1 VLNSREEEAGHEVLG
16 AALANLRGRGLDWG
30 CIVVLLREFFFG
42 ELLFYCS
49 VARLQW
55 RDGVSR
61 PHGGTVQGTRERL
74 KRWKE
79 G

>member
-1 VLNSREEEAGHEVLG
+1 M
-16 AALANLRGRGLDWG
+16 
-30 CIVVLLREFFFG
+30 VLLGWFFFR

-61 PHGGTVQGTRERL
+61 LNDGDGARFVREAEAHGGMAWIGPISEP
-74 KRWKE
+74 
-79 G
+79 GC